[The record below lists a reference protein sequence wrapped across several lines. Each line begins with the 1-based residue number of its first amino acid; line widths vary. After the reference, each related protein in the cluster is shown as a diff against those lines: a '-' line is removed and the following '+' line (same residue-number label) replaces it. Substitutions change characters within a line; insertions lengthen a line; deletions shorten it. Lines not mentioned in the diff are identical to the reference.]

1 MYQTLTRNVHFRLEA
16 TGFFAARSSQDEK
29 NPRNSLLAAGVYKYS
44 RSQVI
49 AKRNLHKRKPAG
61 TVAAASAV
69 ANKTVEV
76 KGAKNG
82 KTRVIATSKAP
93 RFYAAEDVPVPNKH
107 RKHAGTVKI
116 RSSIV
121 PGTVLILLAG
131 RYRGK
136 RVVFLKQLKSGL
148 LLVSGP
154 FKINGVPLKRVNQA
168 YVIAT
173 STKVDIDVT
182 KVDAQLDDAYFSRSK
197 AVKKAATEEA
207 LFEGQKKKE
216 PLAENKVALQ
226 KSTDKLILDAVTKV
240 EHLRQYL
247 AAKFSLSKGQAP
259 HALKF

>member
-1 MYQTLTRNVHFRLEA
+1 MVH
-16 TGFFAARSSQDEK
+16 K
-29 NPRNSLLAAGVYKYS
+29 PRNSLLAVGVYKYS
-44 RSQVI
+44 RTQVVS
-49 AKRNLHKRKPAG
+49 KRILFKRKF
-61 TVAAASAV
+61 TVKTTTASVV

-82 KTRVIATSKAP
+82 GKRVIAATKAP
-93 RFYAAEDVPVPNKH
+93 RFYAAEDVATPKKH
-107 RKHAGTVKI
+107 RKASGKAKL

-136 RVVFLKQLKSGL
+136 RVVFLKQLESGL

-173 STKVDIDVT
+173 STKVDIDAA
-182 KVDAQLDDAYFSRSK
+182 KIDAQLNDAYFARPK
-197 AVKKAATEEA
+197 AAKKAATEEA
-207 LFEGQKKKE
+207 FFEGEKKKE
-216 PLAENKVALQ
+216 PLAANKVALQ
-226 KSTDKLILDAVTKV
+226 KSTDKLIIDAVNKV

-247 AAKFSLSKGQAP
+247 SAKFSLSKGQAP

>member
-1 MYQTLTRNVHFRLEA
+1 MVH
-16 TGFFAARSSQDEK
+16 K
-29 NPRNSLLAAGVYKYS
+29 PRNSLLTVGVSKYS
-44 RSQVI
+44 RTQVF
-49 AKRNLHKRKPAG
+49 AKRALYKRKPAG
-61 TVAAASAV
+61 KLAVCPAA

-82 KTRVIATSKAP
+82 STRVVAVSKAP
-93 RFYAAEDVPVPNKH
+93 RFYAAEDVAVPKKN
-107 RKHAGTVKI
+107 RKHAGVAKL
-116 RSSIV
+116 RSTIV

-136 RVVFLKQLKSGL
+136 RVVFLKQLESGL

-154 FKINGVPLKRVNQA
+154 FKVNGVPLKRVNQA

-173 STKVDIDVT
+173 STKVDIDCA
-182 KVDAQLDDAYFSRSK
+182 KLDAQLNDAYFARPKS
-197 AVKKAATEEA
+197 AKKAATEEA
-207 LFEGQKKKE
+207 FFEGEKKKE

-226 KSTDKLILDAVTKV
+226 KATDKVILEAITKV

-247 AAKFSLSKGQAP
+247 AARFTLTKGQAP